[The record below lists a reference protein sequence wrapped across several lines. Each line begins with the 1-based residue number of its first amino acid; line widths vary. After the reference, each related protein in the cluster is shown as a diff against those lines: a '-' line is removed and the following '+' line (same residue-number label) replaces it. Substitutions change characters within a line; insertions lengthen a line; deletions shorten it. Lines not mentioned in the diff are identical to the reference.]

1 MNNFVAIIP
10 AAGDSSRYSG
20 EVPKQFLRVDGRTVL
35 ELSIKPLLDFSECL
49 GVCVLV
55 PSEDQY
61 HKALEIKDNTKF
73 FLVEGGTSR
82 IDSVSKGVKFWQQSE
97 LSYDYILIHDA
108 ARPCL
113 RSSDVQQLLTSIDGE
128 VDGVVLGIPCSDTIK
143 KVSAEGSL
151 VLNTLDRSKLWRAFT
166 PQIFRKEVL
175 QKNAL
180 EENIEKEFTDEA
192 SLVEANGGKL
202 KMVKGFEDNI
212 KLTFSED
219 LGLIKSI
226 LSSQGR
232 LES

>member
-20 EVPKQFLRVDGRTVL
+20 EIPKQFLRVDGRTVL
-35 ELSIKPLLDFSECL
+35 ELSIRPLLDFSECL

-55 PSEDQY
+55 PPEDQF
-61 HKALEIKDNTKF
+61 HKALEIKDNPKI
-73 FLVEGGTSR
+73 FLAEGGTSR
-82 IDSVSKGVKFWQQSE
+82 IDSVAKGVKFWQQSE

-113 RSSDVQQLLTSIDGE
+113 RSSDIQQLLESIDSE
-128 VDGVVLGIPCSDTIK
+128 VDGVVLGIPCTDTIK
-143 KVSAEGSL
+143 KVSAKGSL
-151 VLNTLDRSKLWRAFT
+151 ILNTLDRSKLWRAFT

-212 KLTFSED
+212 KLTFPED

-232 LES
+232 LEG

>member
-55 PSEDQY
+55 PAEDQY
-61 HKALEIKDNTKF
+61 HKTLEIKNNPKV
-73 FLVEGGTSR
+73 FLAEGGTSR

-113 RSSDVQQLLTSIDGE
+113 RSSDVQQLLDSIDSE

-143 KVSAEGSL
+143 KVSAQGSL

-192 SLVEANGGKL
+192 SLVEANGGKI

-212 KLTFSED
+212 KLTFPED

>member
-10 AAGDSSRYSG
+10 AAGSSTRYSG

-35 ELSIKPLLDFSECL
+35 ELSIKPILDFSECL
-49 GVCVLV
+49 GVCILV
-55 PSEDQY
+55 PQDDQY
-61 HKALEIKDNTKF
+61 HKALEIRDNPKI
-73 FLVEGGTSR
+73 FLAEGGTTR
-82 IDSVSKGVKFWQQSE
+82 INSVMEGIKFWLKSE
-97 LSYDYILIHDA
+97 LSYDHILIHDA

-113 RSSDVQQLLTSIDGE
+113 RSSDVQQLLDSIDNE

-143 KVSAEGSL
+143 KVSAKGSL
-151 VLNTLDRSKLWRAFT
+151 ILNTLDRSRLWRAFT

-180 EENIEKEFTDEA
+180 EENIAEEFTDEA

-226 LSSQGR
+226 LTLQGR

>member
-20 EVPKQFLRVDGRTVL
+20 EIPKQFLRVDGRTVL
-35 ELSIKPLLDFSECL
+35 ELSIRPLLDFSECL

-55 PSEDQY
+55 PPEDQY
-61 HKALEIKDNTKF
+61 HKALEIKDNPKI
-73 FLVEGGTSR
+73 FLAEGGTSR
-82 IDSVSKGVKFWQQSE
+82 IDSVAKGVKFWQQSE

-113 RSSDVQQLLTSIDGE
+113 RSSDVQQLLDSIDSE

-151 VLNTLDRSKLWRAFT
+151 ILNTLDRSKLWRAFT

-212 KLTFSED
+212 KLTFPED

>member
-20 EVPKQFLRVDGRTVL
+20 EIPKQFLRVDGRTVL

-55 PSEDQY
+55 PPEDQY
-61 HKALEIKDNTKF
+61 HKALEIKDNPKI

-113 RSSDVQQLLTSIDGE
+113 RSSDVQQLLDSIDSE

-212 KLTFSED
+212 KLTFPED

>member
-1 MNNFVAIIP
+1 MNNFAAIIP

-55 PSEDQY
+55 PPEDQY
-61 HKALEIKDNTKF
+61 HKALEIRDNPKI
-73 FLVEGGTSR
+73 FLTEGGTSR
-82 IDSVSKGVKFWQQSE
+82 IDSVAKGVKFWQQSE

-113 RSSDVQQLLTSIDGE
+113 RSSDVKQLLDSIEGE

-151 VLNTLDRSKLWRAFT
+151 ILNTLDRSKLWRAFT

-212 KLTFSED
+212 KLTFPED

>member
-1 MNNFVAIIP
+1 MKNFVAIIP

-35 ELSIKPLLDFSECL
+35 ELSFKPLLDFSECL
-49 GVCVLV
+49 GICVLV
-55 PSEDQY
+55 PPEDQY
-61 HKALEIKDNTKF
+61 HKDLEIKDNAKI

-82 IDSVSKGVKFWQQSE
+82 IDSVAKGVKFWQQSE

-113 RSSDVQQLLTSIDGE
+113 RSSDIQQLLESIDSE

-143 KVSAEGSL
+143 KVSAKGSL
-151 VLNTLDRSKLWRAFT
+151 ILNTLDRSKLWRAFT

-212 KLTFSED
+212 KLTFPED

>member
-10 AAGDSSRYSG
+10 AAGESSRYSG
-20 EVPKQFLRVDGRTVL
+20 EIPKQFVRVDGRSVL

-49 GVCVLV
+49 GVCVLI
-55 PSEDQY
+55 PPEDQY
-61 HKALEIKDNTKF
+61 HKALEVKNNPKI
-73 FLVEGGTSR
+73 FLVEGGSSR
-82 IDSVSKGVKFWQQSE
+82 IDSVAKGVKFWQQSE

-113 RSSDVQQLLTSIDGE
+113 RSSDVQQLLDSIDE
-128 VDGVVLGIPCSDTIK
+128 EIDGVILGIPCSDTIK
-143 KVSAEGSL
+143 KVSAKGSL
-151 VLNTLDRSKLWRAFT
+151 ILNTLDRSKLWRAFT

-212 KLTFSED
+212 KLTFPED
-219 LGLIKSI
+219 LCLIKSI

>member
-1 MNNFVAIIP
+1 MKNFVAIIP

-20 EVPKQFLRVDGRTVL
+20 EIPKQFLKLDDRTVL

-55 PSEDQY
+55 PNEDQY
-61 HKALEIKDNTKF
+61 HKVLQITDNPKI
-73 FLVEGGTSR
+73 FLAEGGTSR
-82 IDSVSKGVKFWQQSE
+82 IDSVAKGVKFWQQSD

-113 RSSDVQQLLTSIDGE
+113 RSSDVQQLLDSIDDE

-151 VLNTLDRSKLWRAFT
+151 ILNTLDRNKLWRAFT

-180 EENIEKEFTDEA
+180 EKNIEKEFTDEA

-212 KLTFSED
+212 KLTFPED

>member
-20 EVPKQFLRVDGRTVL
+20 EIPKQFLRVDGRTVL
-35 ELSIKPLLDFSECL
+35 ELSIRPLLDFSECL

-55 PSEDQY
+55 PPEDQF
-61 HKALEIKDNTKF
+61 HKALEIKDNPKI
-73 FLVEGGTSR
+73 FLAEGGTSR
-82 IDSVSKGVKFWQQSE
+82 IDSVAKGVKFWQQSE

-113 RSSDVQQLLTSIDGE
+113 RSSDVKQLLDSIEGE

-143 KVSAEGSL
+143 KVSAKGSL
-151 VLNTLDRSKLWRAFT
+151 ILNTLDRSKLWRAFT

-180 EENIEKEFTDEA
+180 EENKQKEFTDEA

-212 KLTFSED
+212 KLTFPED

>member
-20 EVPKQFLRVDGRTVL
+20 EIPKQFLRVDGRTVL
-35 ELSIKPLLDFSECL
+35 ELSIRPLLDFSECL

-55 PSEDQY
+55 PPEDQY
-61 HKALEIKDNTKF
+61 HKALEIKDNPKI
-73 FLVEGGTSR
+73 FLAEGGTSR
-82 IDSVSKGVKFWQQSE
+82 IDSVAKGVKFWQQSE

-113 RSSDVQQLLTSIDGE
+113 RSSDIQQLLESIDSE

-143 KVSAEGSL
+143 KVSAKGSL
-151 VLNTLDRSKLWRAFT
+151 ILNTLDRSKLWRAFT

-212 KLTFSED
+212 KLTFPED

-232 LES
+232 LEN

>member
-20 EVPKQFLRVDGRTVL
+20 EVPKQFLKVDGRTVL

-55 PSEDQY
+55 PPEDQY
-61 HKALEIKDNTKF
+61 HKALEIKDNPKI

-113 RSSDVQQLLTSIDGE
+113 RSSDIQQLLDSIDSE

>member
-20 EVPKQFLRVDGRTVL
+20 EIPKQFLRVDGRTVL
-35 ELSIKPLLDFSECL
+35 ELSIRPLLDFSECL

-55 PSEDQY
+55 PPEDQF
-61 HKALEIKDNTKF
+61 HKALEIKDNPKI
-73 FLVEGGTSR
+73 FLAEGGTSR

-113 RSSDVQQLLTSIDGE
+113 RSSDIQQLLESIDSE
-128 VDGVVLGIPCSDTIK
+128 VDGVVLGIPCTDTIK
-143 KVSAEGSL
+143 KVSAKGSL
-151 VLNTLDRSKLWRAFT
+151 ILNTLDRTKLWRAFT

-212 KLTFSED
+212 KLTFPED

-226 LSSQGR
+226 LSSQGK

>member
-49 GVCVLV
+49 GVCVIV
-55 PSEDQY
+55 PPEDQY
-61 HKALEIKDNTKF
+61 HKALEIKDNPKI

-143 KVSAEGSL
+143 KVSAQGSL

-202 KMVKGFEDNI
+202 KMIKGFEDNI
-212 KLTFSED
+212 KLTFPED

-232 LES
+232 LEG

>member
-55 PSEDQY
+55 PPEDQY
-61 HKALEIKDNTKF
+61 HKALEIKDNPKI

-113 RSSDVQQLLTSIDGE
+113 RSSDVQQLLDSIDSE

-143 KVSAEGSL
+143 KVSAKGSL
-151 VLNTLDRSKLWRAFT
+151 ILNTLDRSKLWRAFT

-212 KLTFSED
+212 KLTFPED

>member
-20 EVPKQFLRVDGRTVL
+20 EIPKQFLRVDGRTVL
-35 ELSIKPLLDFSECL
+35 ELSIRPLLDFSECL

-55 PSEDQY
+55 PPEDQY
-61 HKALEIKDNTKF
+61 HKALEIKDNPKI
-73 FLVEGGTSR
+73 FLAEGGTSR
-82 IDSVSKGVKFWQQSE
+82 IDSVAKGVKFWQQSE

-113 RSSDVQQLLTSIDGE
+113 RSSDIQQLLESIDSE
-128 VDGVVLGIPCSDTIK
+128 VDGVVLGIPCTDTIK
-143 KVSAEGSL
+143 KVSAKGSL
-151 VLNTLDRSKLWRAFT
+151 ILNTLDRSKLWRAFT

-192 SLVEANGGKL
+192 SLVEANGGKI

-212 KLTFSED
+212 KLTFPED

>member
-20 EVPKQFLRVDGRTVL
+20 EIPKQFLRVDGRTVL

-55 PSEDQY
+55 PAEDQY
-61 HKALEIKDNTKF
+61 HKTLEIKNNPKV
-73 FLVEGGTSR
+73 FLAEGGTSR

-113 RSSDVQQLLTSIDGE
+113 RSSDVQQLLDSIDSE

-212 KLTFSED
+212 KLTFPED

>member
-20 EVPKQFLRVDGRTVL
+20 EVPKQFLKVDGRTVL

-55 PSEDQY
+55 PPEDQY
-61 HKALEIKDNTKF
+61 HKALEIKDNPKI
-73 FLVEGGTSR
+73 FLTEGGTSR

-113 RSSDVQQLLTSIDGE
+113 RSSDVQQLLDSIDSE
-128 VDGVVLGIPCSDTIK
+128 VDGVVLGVPCSDTIK

-212 KLTFSED
+212 KLTFPED

>member
-20 EVPKQFLRVDGRTVL
+20 EVPKQFLKLDGRTVL

-55 PSEDQY
+55 PPEDQY
-61 HKALEIKDNTKF
+61 HKALEIKDNPKI

-113 RSSDVQQLLTSIDGE
+113 RSSDIQQLLTSIDDE

-143 KVSAEGSL
+143 KVSAKGSL
-151 VLNTLDRSKLWRAFT
+151 LLNTLDRSKLWRAFT

-175 QKNAL
+175 QKNSL
-180 EENIEKEFTDEA
+180 EENIGKEFTDEA

-212 KLTFSED
+212 KLTFPED

>member
-55 PSEDQY
+55 PPEDQY
-61 HKALEIKDNTKF
+61 HKALEIKDNPKI
-73 FLVEGGTSR
+73 FLAEGGTSR

-113 RSSDVQQLLTSIDGE
+113 RSSDIQQLLESIDSE

-143 KVSAEGSL
+143 KVSAKGSL
-151 VLNTLDRSKLWRAFT
+151 ILNTLDRSKLWRAFT

-212 KLTFSED
+212 KLTFPED

>member
-10 AAGDSSRYSG
+10 AAGNSSRYSG
-20 EVPKQFLRVDGRTVL
+20 EIPKQFLRVDGRTVL
-35 ELSIKPLLDFSECL
+35 ELSIRPLLDFSECL

-55 PSEDQY
+55 PPEDQF
-61 HKALEIKDNTKF
+61 HKALEIKDNPKI

-82 IDSVSKGVKFWQQSE
+82 IDSVSKGIKFWQQSK

-143 KVSAEGSL
+143 KVSARDSL
-151 VLNTLDRSKLWRAFT
+151 ILNTLDRNKLWRAFT

-202 KMVKGFEDNI
+202 KMIKGFEDNI
-212 KLTFSED
+212 KLTFPED
-219 LGLIKSI
+219 LALIKSI

-232 LES
+232 LEA

>member
-20 EVPKQFLRVDGRTVL
+20 EIPKQFLRVDGRTVL

-55 PSEDQY
+55 PPEDQY
-61 HKALEIKDNTKF
+61 HKALEIKDNPKI

-113 RSSDVQQLLTSIDGE
+113 RSSDVQQLLDSIDSE

>member
-20 EVPKQFLRVDGRTVL
+20 EIPKQFLRVDGRTVL

-55 PSEDQY
+55 PPEDQY
-61 HKALEIKDNTKF
+61 HKALEIKDNPKI
-73 FLVEGGTSR
+73 FLAEGGTSR
-82 IDSVSKGVKFWQQSE
+82 IDSVAKGVKFWQQSE

-113 RSSDVQQLLTSIDGE
+113 RSSDVKQLLDSIEGE

-143 KVSAEGSL
+143 KVSAKGSL
-151 VLNTLDRSKLWRAFT
+151 ILNTLDRSKLWRAFT

-212 KLTFSED
+212 KLTFRED

>member
-20 EVPKQFLRVDGRTVL
+20 EIPKQFLRVDGRTVL
-35 ELSIKPLLDFSECL
+35 ELSIRPLLDFSECL

-55 PSEDQY
+55 PPEDQF
-61 HKALEIKDNTKF
+61 HKALEIKDNPKI
-73 FLVEGGTSR
+73 FLAEGGTSR
-82 IDSVSKGVKFWQQSE
+82 IDSVAKGVKFWQQSE

-113 RSSDVQQLLTSIDGE
+113 RSSDIQQLLDSIDSE

-151 VLNTLDRSKLWRAFT
+151 ILNTLDRNKLWRAFT

-192 SLVEANGGKL
+192 SLVEANGGKI

-232 LES
+232 LEN

>member
-1 MNNFVAIIP
+1 MNNFIAIIP

-20 EVPKQFLRVDGRTVL
+20 ETPKQFVRVDGRAVI

-55 PSEDQY
+55 PPEDQY
-61 HKALEIKDNTKF
+61 HKSLEIIDNPKI
-73 FLVEGGTSR
+73 FLAEGGTSR
-82 IDSVSKGVKFWQQSE
+82 VDTVAKGIKFWQQSE

-108 ARPCL
+108 VRPCL
-113 RSSDVQQLLTSIDGE
+113 RSSDVQQLLDSIDGE
-128 VDGVVLGIPCSDTIK
+128 IDGVVLGAPCSDTIK
-143 KVSAEGSL
+143 KVSAKGSRI
-151 VLNTLDRSKLWRAFT
+151 LNTLDRNKLWRAFT

-180 EENIEKEFTDEA
+180 EENIGEEFTDEA

-219 LGLIKSI
+219 LALIKSI

>member
-20 EVPKQFLRVDGRTVL
+20 EVPKQFLKVDGRTVL

-55 PSEDQY
+55 PAEDQY
-61 HKALEIKDNTKF
+61 HKTLEIKNNPKV
-73 FLVEGGTSR
+73 FLTEGGTSR

-113 RSSDVQQLLTSIDGE
+113 RSSDVQQLLDSIDSE

-212 KLTFSED
+212 KLTFPED

>member
-1 MNNFVAIIP
+1 MSNFVAIIP

-20 EVPKQFLRVDGRTVL
+20 EVPKQFLRVDRRTVL

-55 PSEDQY
+55 PPEDQY
-61 HKALEIKDNTKF
+61 HKALEIKDNPKI

-151 VLNTLDRSKLWRAFT
+151 ILNTLDRNKLWRAFT

-180 EENIEKEFTDEA
+180 KENIEKEFTDEA

-212 KLTFSED
+212 KLTFPED

>member
-20 EVPKQFLRVDGRTVL
+20 EIPKQFLRVDGRTVL
-35 ELSIKPLLDFSECL
+35 ELSIKPLLDFSQCL

-55 PSEDQY
+55 PPEDQY
-61 HKALEIKDNTKF
+61 HKALEIKDNPKI

-151 VLNTLDRSKLWRAFT
+151 ILNTLDRSKLWRAFT

-212 KLTFSED
+212 KLTFPED

>member
-20 EVPKQFLRVDGRTVL
+20 EIPKQFLRVDGRTVL
-35 ELSIKPLLDFSECL
+35 ELSIRPLLDFSECL

-55 PSEDQY
+55 PPEDQY
-61 HKALEIKDNTKF
+61 HKALEIKDNPKI

-113 RSSDVQQLLTSIDGE
+113 RSSDVQQLLDSIDSE
-128 VDGVVLGIPCSDTIK
+128 VDGVVLGIPCTDTIK
-143 KVSAEGSL
+143 KVSAKGSL
-151 VLNTLDRSKLWRAFT
+151 ILNTLDRSKLWRAFT

-212 KLTFSED
+212 KLTFPED

>member
-55 PSEDQY
+55 PPEDQY
-61 HKALEIKDNTKF
+61 HKALEIKDNPKI

-151 VLNTLDRSKLWRAFT
+151 ILNTLDRSKLWRAFT

-232 LES
+232 LEN

>member
-20 EVPKQFLRVDGRTVL
+20 EIPKQFLRVGGRTVL

-55 PSEDQY
+55 PAEDQY
-61 HKALEIKDNTKF
+61 HKTLEIKNNPKV
-73 FLVEGGTSR
+73 FLAEGGTSR

-113 RSSDVQQLLTSIDGE
+113 RSSDVQQLLDSIDSE

>member
-1 MNNFVAIIP
+1 MNNLVAIIP
-10 AAGDSSRYSG
+10 AAGDSNRYSG
-20 EVPKQFLRVDGRTVL
+20 EIPKQFLRVDGRTVL

-55 PSEDQY
+55 PPEDQY
-61 HKALEIKDNTKF
+61 HKALEIKENPKI
-73 FLVEGGTSR
+73 FLAEGGTSR

-113 RSSDVQQLLTSIDGE
+113 RSSDIKQLLTSIDGE

-143 KVSAEGSL
+143 KVSAESSFIL
-151 VLNTLDRSKLWRAFT
+151 KTPDRSKLWKAFT

-175 QKNAL
+175 QKNTT
-180 EENIEKEFTDEA
+180 EENMDKEFTDEA

-212 KLTFSED
+212 KLTFPED

-226 LSSQGR
+226 LSSQGK
-232 LES
+232 LEG

>member
-20 EVPKQFLRVDGRTVL
+20 EVPKQFLKVDGRTVL

-55 PSEDQY
+55 PAEDQY
-61 HKALEIKDNTKF
+61 HKTLEIKNNPKV
-73 FLVEGGTSR
+73 FLAEGGTSR

-113 RSSDVQQLLTSIDGE
+113 RSSDVQQLLDSIDSE

-232 LES
+232 LER

>member
-35 ELSIKPLLDFSECL
+35 ELSIRPLLDFSECL

-55 PSEDQY
+55 PPEDQY
-61 HKALEIKDNTKF
+61 HKALEIKDNPKI
-73 FLVEGGTSR
+73 FLAEGGTSR
-82 IDSVSKGVKFWQQSE
+82 IDSVAKGVKFWQQSE

-113 RSSDVQQLLTSIDGE
+113 RSSDVQKLLTSIDGE

-151 VLNTLDRSKLWRAFT
+151 ILNTLDRSKLWRAFT

-192 SLVEANGGKL
+192 SLVEANGGKI

-232 LES
+232 LGS

>member
-10 AAGDSSRYSG
+10 AAGSSTRYSG

-35 ELSIKPLLDFSECL
+35 ELSIKPILDFSECL
-49 GVCVLV
+49 GVCILV
-55 PSEDQY
+55 PQDDQY
-61 HKALEIKDNTKF
+61 HKALEIKDNPKI
-73 FLVEGGTSR
+73 FLTEGGTTR
-82 IDSVSKGVKFWQQSE
+82 INSVMEGIKFWLKSE
-97 LSYDYILIHDA
+97 LSYDHILIHDA

-113 RSSDVQQLLTSIDGE
+113 RSSDVQQLLDSIDSE

-143 KVSAEGSL
+143 KVSAKGSL
-151 VLNTLDRSKLWRAFT
+151 VLNTVDRSKLWRAFT

-175 QKNAL
+175 QKNSL
-180 EENIEKEFTDEA
+180 EENIGKEFTDEA

-212 KLTFSED
+212 KLTFPED